1 MTLLRILTVLLAA
14 GCLMGIT
21 TRSEEFLPDP
31 DQEAK
36 ARTIMEDLRC
46 LVCQGQSIANS
57 DADLAHDLRVI
68 VREQVAAGK
77 SPDEVKQY
85 MQARY
90 GDWVLLKPPVKSST
104 YLLWLGPLFI
114 FIAGG
119 VVLFLSARRL
129 KREGGDSL
137 DAPETGSGDDIL

>member
-90 GDWVLLKPPVKSST
+90 GDWVLLKPPVKTST
-104 YLLWLGPLFI
+104 YLLWLGPLVI

-137 DAPETGSGDDIL
+137 NTPEAGSGDDIL

>member
-1 MTLLRILTVLLAA
+1 MTVFRILAILLAA
-14 GCLMGIT
+14 CCLMGIT

-31 DQEAK
+31 QQEAK
-36 ARTIMEDLRC
+36 ARSIMEDLRC

-57 DADLAHDLRVI
+57 DADLAHDLRII

-77 SPDEVKQY
+77 SPDEVKHY

-90 GDWVLLKPPVKSST
+90 GDWVLLKPPVKTST
-104 YLLWLGPLFI
+104 VLLWLGPLAI

-119 VVLFLSARRL
+119 AVLFLSARRL
-129 KREGGDSL
+129 RREGGESL
-137 DAPETGSGDDIL
+137 NAPEAGSGDDIL

>member
-77 SPDEVKQY
+77 SPDEVKHY
-85 MQARY
+85 MQVRY
-90 GDWVLLKPPVKSST
+90 GDWVLLKPPVKGST
-104 YLLWLGPLFI
+104 YLLWLGPLII

-137 DAPETGSGDDIL
+137 NTPKAGNGDDIL